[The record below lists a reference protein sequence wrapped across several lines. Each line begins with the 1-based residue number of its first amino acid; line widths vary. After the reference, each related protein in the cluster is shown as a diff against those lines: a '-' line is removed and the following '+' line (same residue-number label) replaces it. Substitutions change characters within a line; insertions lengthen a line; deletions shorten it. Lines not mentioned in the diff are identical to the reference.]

1 MKLRRLPLL
10 FAFGI
15 GLLIVSAASVHA
27 QEPSRSRG
35 TVKVRPRFFNP
46 FDVGGPRFTLS
57 PFGIF
62 TFNPRGLAA
71 GPLDPVPAGSPPVAQ
86 PADSGETLA
95 VGAGGVR
102 PPFRPPVRSPFRPPP
117 RPPF

>member
-1 MKLRRLPLL
+1 MTLRRLPLFL
-10 FAFGI
+10 AFGI
-15 GLLIVSAASVHA
+15 GLLILSAANAQA

-35 TVKVRPRFFNP
+35 GVKVRPRFFNP
-46 FDVGGPRFTLS
+46 FDVGGTPFTLS
-57 PFGIF
+57 PFGF
-62 TFNPRGLAA
+62 FAFDPARLAA
-71 GPLDPVPAGSPPVAQ
+71 GPLDPVPAGAPPTAQ
-86 PADSGETLA
+86 SNESGDTLA

>member
-1 MKLRRLPLL
+1 MTLRRLPLFL
-10 FAFGI
+10 ACGI
-15 GLLIVSAASVHA
+15 GLLILSAASAQA

-46 FDVGGPRFTLS
+46 FDVGGARFTLS
-57 PFGIF
+57 PFGFF
-62 TFNPRGLAA
+62 TFATPELAA
-71 GPLDPVPAGSPPVAQ
+71 GPLDPVPAGAPAAQ

>member
-1 MKLRRLPLL
+1 MTLRRLPFIL
-10 FAFGI
+10 AIGI
-15 GLLIVSAASVHA
+15 GLLSLSAASSHA
-27 QEPSRSRG
+27 QEPTRSRG
-35 TVKVRPRFFNP
+35 SVKVRPRFFNP

-62 TFNPRGLAA
+62 ILDPQGLIT
-71 GPLDPVPAGSPPVAQ
+71 GPLDPVPAGAPPTAQ
-86 PADSGETLA
+86 SDESGETLG

-102 PPFRPPVRSPFRPPP
+102 PPYRPPVRSPFRPPP